1 MNLLKRPNSKKLGFI
16 FFMLTLLLHA
26 GPARSKCPEG
36 YRDISLKKNNWIN
49 QYPNSGKVSFQE
61 KKNMISMTP
70 KTALVSATTHASL
83 VLSKFDIKS
92 ENFDIIVDYKNERAL
107 RKKNPNPW
115 EVFWLFF
122 NYVPGPHHTKTTNYV
137 IAKPN
142 GLEVGRAAKEID
154 QAYVKTSE
162 QVSAKFNQWHRLR
175 VQKQGEIVKF
185 YFDGIYILE
194 VSTSVLFTAHGR
206 IGLYSEDAAVTVKR
220 VCLK

>member
-1 MNLLKRPNSKKLGFI
+1 
-16 FFMLTLLLHA
+16 MLALQLHA
-26 GPARSKCPEG
+26 GPSRSKCPDG
-36 YRDISLKKNNWIN
+36 YRDISLKKDNWIN
-49 QYPNSGKVSFQE
+49 QYPNSGKVSFKE
-61 KKNMISMTP
+61 KKNIISMVP
-70 KTALVSATTHASL
+70 KVALVSATTHASL

-92 ENFDIIVDYKNERAL
+92 ENFDIIVDYKNDRAL
-107 RKKNPNPW
+107 REKDPNPW

-122 NYVPGPHHTKTTNYV
+122 NYVPGLHHTKTTNYV

-154 QAYVKTSE
+154 QVYVKTSE
-162 QVSAKFNQWHRLR
+162 LVSAKFNQWHRLR

-185 YFDGIYILE
+185 YFDKIYIFE
-194 VSTSVLFTAHGR
+194 VATSVLFTAPGR